1 MTERTSKMGK
11 RNRFATKFPKL
22 SFKNTFCFVVKNT
35 KLLKRNI
42 DGGKGGETR
51 QYQKAGDRGVIEQSR
66 HKPLYQFVLSLCTRL
81 EASPLVIAA
90 TFLYI
95 TLSVQP

>member
-42 DGGKGGETR
+42 DGGQRRRNTAISES
-51 QYQKAGDRGVIEQSR
+51 RGPRSD
-66 HKPLYQFVLSLCTRL
+66 
-81 EASPLVIAA
+81 
-90 TFLYI
+90 
-95 TLSVQP
+95 